1 MQIPLG
7 HTFTLFIFGMSA
19 ALWCSFNVHVETAE
33 THLSQWYLQ
42 TSPEWRP
49 EIRDMS
55 LSVLL
60 FIIGEAKSVTLTVV
74 SYFVGKIVHR
84 SSQGLEQGCT
94 SLFPWRLSAR
104 NFCTPSLQ
112 NIQL

>member
-1 MQIPLG
+1 
-7 HTFTLFIFGMSA
+7 
-19 ALWCSFNVHVETAE
+19 
-33 THLSQWYLQ
+33 
-42 TSPEWRP
+42 
-49 EIRDMS
+49 MS

-84 SSQGLEQGCT
+84 RPQVLEQGCT
-94 SLFPWRLSAR
+94 NLVSWRRSAR